1 MNQSSSF
8 TESCGVGGVKSH
20 GRSTVFP
27 GAAQT
32 RRAGTANKKEKK
44 VDFFISKQKEERRE
58 GARGR
63 GTTTN

>member
-1 MNQSSSF
+1 MPVVSLNQSSSF

-32 RRAGTANKKEKK
+32 RRAGTAREKKSRKKK
-44 VDFFISKQKEERRE
+44 VDFFISNQEFE
-58 GARGR
+58 
-63 GTTTN
+63 